1 MDLVI
6 KNCNNIDS
14 GEISIKPNI
23 LNIKYAIN
31 GTGKTSASKAIQ
43 FSVDENYNLEELIP
57 FKFRNGET
65 ISEEN
70 KPSVVGIDDINSIAI
85 FNEDYVNQY
94 VFKQREIL
102 ENSFEIF
109 IKNENYDRHIQQIEA
124 LIKEIKDTFS
134 QSESLG
140 TLIND
145 LTELSECFGKSKTG
159 YSAAG
164 SIGKGI
170 GKGNKVAHIPEGLE
184 DYSEYITNENNSQW
198 VKWQVSGSKFLEIAN
213 KCPYCTSN
221 EIGEN
226 KEKIKKVAD
235 EYDSKMIEHLNK
247 VLSVFTRLDEYF
259 TDDTNRKIKEIT
271 GNIDGISKEQKTF
284 LIHVKEQI
292 DNLIE
297 RLTKIRELGYFSL
310 KEIDK
315 IAEEFNQN
323 KINLDYYE
331 YLNTEKT
338 NDLSNKV
345 NEAIDAVITK
355 AGQLTG
361 EIRQQNIGIQRTIE
375 KYKKEI
381 NTFLKYSGYKYK
393 VDIELDESKEYKM
406 VLKHDENP
414 EVISNVN
421 NYLSFGERNAFSLVL
436 FMYDSLHKNTDLII
450 LDDPISSFDKNKKFA
465 ILNMLF
471 RGSESFSGKT
481 VLMMSH
487 DFEPIIDMLY
497 NLPHKFQPKPFISFL
512 STTNGILKEIEVKR
526 NDIKTFMEIA
536 KENVQILDE
545 SINRAVYLRRL
556 YEISLDKSEAY
567 NLISN
572 LFKKREEPI
581 NRIYNEDAGVFEEI
595 PMTTEEIAIGENHIS
610 DYIENFNYAQALN
623 RVRDTNEM
631 VAIYENSTNN
641 YEKLQIYRIIC
652 NENHDNEIIRKFVNE
667 TFHIEND
674 YILQLNPCKFE
685 LVPNYIINECN
696 EDLRRLGLIE

>member
-14 GEISIKPNI
+14 GEITLKPNV

-31 GTGKTSASKAIQ
+31 GTGKTSVSKAIQ
-43 FSVDENYNLEELIP
+43 YSLDENYSLDDLIP
-57 FKFRNGET
+57 FKFRNGEEL
-65 ISEEN
+65 SDEN
-70 KPSVVGIDDINSIAI
+70 KPSVIGIEGINSISI

-102 ENSFEIF
+102 ANSFEIF
-109 IKNENYDRHIQQIEA
+109 IKNENYDQKIEQIET
-124 LIKEIKDTFS
+124 LIKGIKDTFS
-134 QSESLG
+134 QSDSLKN
-140 TLIND
+140 LIDD
-145 LTELSECFGKSKTG
+145 LTELSNCFGKSKSG

-184 DYSEYITNENNSQW
+184 DYSEYITNENNLQW
-198 VKWQVSGSKFLEIAN
+198 VKWQVSGSPFLDITN
-213 KCPYCTSN
+213 KCPYCTST
-221 EIGEN
+221 EIETK
-226 KEKIKKVAD
+226 KEKIKKVAE
-235 EYDSKMIEHLNK
+235 EYDAKMIEHLNK
-247 VLSVFTRLDEYF
+247 VLSVFTRLNEYF
-259 TDDTNRKIKEIT
+259 TDDTNRKIQEIT
-271 GNIDGISKEQKTF
+271 SNNDGITKEQKTF

-297 RLTKIRELGYFSL
+297 RLLKIRELGYFSL
-310 KEIDK
+310 KEVDK
-315 IAEEFNQN
+315 VAEEFEQN

-338 NDLSNKV
+338 NGLSNEINK
-345 NEAIDAVITK
+345 AIDSVIAK

-381 NTFLKYSGYKYK
+381 NTFLKYSGYKYQI
-393 VDIELDESKEYKM
+393 DIELDESKEYKM
-406 VLKHDENP
+406 VLKHKEHPD
-414 EVISNVN
+414 VINNVN
-421 NYLSFGERNAFSLVL
+421 KHLSFGERNAFSLVL

-512 STTNGILKEIEVKR
+512 STDNGTLNEIEVKR
-526 NDIKTFMEIA
+526 EDIKTFMEIA
-536 KENVQILDE
+536 KENVVLLDE
-545 SINRAVYLRRL
+545 SINRAIYLRRL

-572 LFKKREEPI
+572 LFKKRDEPI
-581 NRIYNEDAGVFEEI
+581 NRVYNEATGEFVEL
-595 PMTTEEIAIGENHIS
+595 PMTAGEIATGESQIS
-610 DYIENFNYAQALN
+610 EYIEDFNYDQFLT
-623 RVRDTNEM
+623 RVKDTSTM
-631 VAIYENSTNN
+631 VSIYENSGNN

-685 LVPNYIINECN
+685 LVPSYIINECN
-696 EDLRRLGLIE
+696 EDLRQLGLIE